1 MTILGIFGNRSQ
13 SPWVALYPFVSVEL
27 HRNLSCIAALDTNA
41 PLPRQGQALLKAK
54 CAIVKSWQLMS
65 FSQSWRFLWPKS
77 TFPYCGDSTK
87 FLREVVLD
95 LPQNCNFFPL
105 LLQPTTFFFRFCTLP
120 NMKNKSSST
129 LPNKKPA
136 ALCTFSFPVGGPVQR
151 AHWVAAVKVWGS
163 SFIQVGISPGSR
175 WEDSISPGFWLLVTL
190 SPGKMVTWSLSWL
203 ILAAVSPGY
212 LVYHGNLV
220 SGLRSCHSP
229 PSPSHLW
236 SLCSLE
242 KPSPLLTTLSRAPF
256 RGPQSE
262 YRQQYVPCTA
272 TRFCTIIEQR
282 MHEKQLHA
290 VQRK

>member
-1 MTILGIFGNRSQ
+1 MCDSQILTTYVILSILEILMTKKYFSILWRLHKVFTRGCPGS
-13 SPWVALYPFVSVEL
+13 SPKLQFLSPFASADHLFLSLL
-27 HRNLSCIAALDTNA
+27 HFA
-41 PLPRQGQALLKAK
+41 QYEKQK
-54 CAIVKSWQLMS
+54 QLHS
-65 FSQSWRFLWPKS
+65 AQ
-77 TFPYCGDSTK
+77 
-87 FLREVVLD
+87 
-95 LPQNCNFFPL
+95 
-105 LLQPTTFFFRFCTLP
+105 
-120 NMKNKSSST
+120 
-129 LPNKKPA
+129 KKTA

-175 WEDSISPGFWLLVTL
+175 WEDSISPGFWLLVTR